1 MRVLIA
7 DDHRLIIE
15 GVKLKLNE
23 YGASLHEKMEFV
35 EAETVDQLRAQ
46 LDRLPLPDLA
56 LIDMAMPGANGN
68 VDHIREAVEK
78 LADASDNVTLQ
89 DRDELLTEEE
99 RRHAADLIGTR
110 TARKRA
116 VIVLSGTEDSAA
128 IRHVLDLGVQGY
140 ILKSSPPDVIINAVR
155 LVVSGC
161 IYVPPEAMKAAASTT
176 TAPFFSTTN
185 GSDGLTTKERLA
197 TVLTDR
203 QIDVLKLLAKG
214 RPNKLIARELGIS
227 EGTVKIHLAA
237 IFRALH
243 VRNRLEALVAAQH
256 LGD

>member
-15 GVKLKLNE
+15 GVKLKLRE
-23 YGASLHEKMEFV
+23 LGEDVEFV
-35 EAETVDQLRAQ
+35 EAQTVADLYAQ
-46 LDRLPLPDLA
+46 LDRLPLPDVA
-56 LIDMAMPGANGN
+56 LIDIGMPDANG
-68 VDHIREAVEK
+68 VEHIQKALEK
-78 LADASDNVTLQ
+78 LSDANDQVTTQ
-89 DRDELLTEEE
+89 DGESPDLTEDE

-110 TARKRA
+110 TGHKRA
-116 VIVLSGTEDSAA
+116 VIVLSGNDDSAA

-140 ILKSSPPDVIINAVR
+140 ILKSSPPEVILSAVR
-155 LVVSGC
+155 LVVGGG

-176 TAPFFSTTN
+176 TPFYATTN

>member
-7 DDHRLIIE
+7 DDHQLVIN
-15 GVKLKLNE
+15 GVKDTLRELGENV
-23 YGASLHEKMEFV
+23 EFV
-35 EAETVDQLRAQ
+35 EARSVAELRVQLGK
-46 LDRLPLPDLA
+46 LPLPDLA
-56 LIDMAMPGANGN
+56 LIDMAMPGANG

-78 LADASDNVTLQ
+78 LADANDQVTPQ
-89 DRDELLTEEE
+89 DGDSQELTEDE
-99 RRHAADLIGTR
+99 RRHAADLIGTS

-128 IRHVLDLGVQGY
+128 IRQVLDLGVQGY
-140 ILKSSPPDVIINAVR
+140 IVKSSSAELTLSAVR
-155 LVVSGC
+155 LVVGGG
-161 IYVPPEAMKAAASTT
+161 IYVPPEAMKAAASS
-176 TAPFFSTTN
+176 TAGPFFSSTN
-185 GSDGLTTKERLA
+185 GSDGLTSKERLA